1 MHKLWC
7 MLLALL
13 CGAASAQIPDPQP
26 EHLPDSLP
34 ARDTADVAVVEP
46 EATFSQLPLAERLQ
60 QLLADDIF
68 ERTQV
73 GLYVYDLTDD
83 SLLFAYHERQC
94 MRPASNQKLVTAI
107 TALATLGT
115 DYRYQTGLYAI
126 LPSPA
131 DSGVCRSLCVKA
143 GYDPLFAAADMQAF
157 ADTLRA
163 RGVSRVEGTVW
174 IDRSF
179 KDDKQWGW
187 GWCWDDDE
195 VPLDPLLYDNRP
207 TFVAHLEQALQA
219 AGIDCCASFADGP
232 VPTQAQWLCS
242 RTHSLDEVLV
252 PMMKQSDTSMA
263 ESLFYQLAAHS
274 GKRQAG
280 RKQAVAQVE
289 KLIRRLGLDPDHYQI
304 ADGSGLS
311 LYNYL
316 TPQLLGC
323 LLRYAYSHEELYLHL
338 LPSLP
343 VAAHDGTLRKRMK
356 GTCAA
361 GNVQAKTGTVEGV
374 STLSGY
380 CTAGNGHRL
389 CFSIMNQGI
398 RHTSTGRN
406 FQDRVCR
413 VLCQ

>member
-13 CGAASAQIPDPQP
+13 CGAAYAQIPDPQP

-34 ARDTADVAVVEP
+34 ARDTADVAVAEP

-174 IDRSF
+174 IDRYL
-179 KDDKQWGW
+179 K
-187 GWCWDDDE
+187 
-195 VPLDPLLYDNRP
+195 
-207 TFVAHLEQALQA
+207 
-219 AGIDCCASFADGP
+219 
-232 VPTQAQWLCS
+232 
-242 RTHSLDEVLV
+242 
-252 PMMKQSDTSMA
+252 
-263 ESLFYQLAAHS
+263 
-274 GKRQAG
+274 
-280 RKQAVAQVE
+280 
-289 KLIRRLGLDPDHYQI
+289 
-304 ADGSGLS
+304 LS
-311 LYNYL
+311 LI
-316 TPQLLGC
+316 
-323 LLRYAYSHEELYLHL
+323 H
-338 LPSLP
+338 
-343 VAAHDGTLRKRMK
+343 
-356 GTCAA
+356 
-361 GNVQAKTGTVEGV
+361 
-374 STLSGY
+374 
-380 CTAGNGHRL
+380 
-389 CFSIMNQGI
+389 I
-398 RHTSTGRN
+398 
-406 FQDRVCR
+406 
-413 VLCQ
+413 